1 MNQSTGLCTYPRGWR
16 IPARLVKAP
25 DVLCFDGARGET
37 VSPQSEPPQPGQ
49 VMEKTY
55 QAAKAM

>member
-1 MNQSTGLCTYPRGWR
+1 MLFWVVVVFG
-16 IPARLVKAP
+16 V
-25 DVLCFDGARGET
+25 GARGEP

-55 QAAKAM
+55 QACQSQLAEANTKHDII